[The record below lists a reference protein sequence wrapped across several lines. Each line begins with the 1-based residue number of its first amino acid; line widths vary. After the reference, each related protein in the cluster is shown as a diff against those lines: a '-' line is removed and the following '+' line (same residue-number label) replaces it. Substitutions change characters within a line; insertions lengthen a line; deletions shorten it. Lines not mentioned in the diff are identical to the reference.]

1 MGNTAQIIVAD
12 RNPNVR
18 NLLKRE
24 LTAFGLT
31 VRLVDNAERLL
42 KTIDSRLPIGLLVL
56 DPDLPGV
63 DSISLYRKLANRT
76 PQLPTILYCVRGANH
91 PSSFKPSEMVRIEKD
106 GDSIERIMDAV
117 SDILEKNK

>member
-1 MGNTAQIIVAD
+1 MENTVQIIVAD

-24 LTAFGLT
+24 LTAFGLN

-42 KTIDSRLPIGLLVL
+42 KTIDSQLPIGLLVL

-63 DSISLYRKLANRT
+63 DSIGLYQKLANRA
-76 PQLPTILYCVRGANH
+76 PQLPTILYCVRGANN
-91 PSSFKPSEMVRIEKD
+91 PSLLKTLEMIQIEKD
-106 GDSIERIMDAV
+106 GDSIERVKDAV
-117 SDILEKNK
+117 QDILEKIK

>member
-1 MGNTAQIIVAD
+1 MKNTVQIIVAD

-24 LTAFGLT
+24 LTAFGLN

-42 KTIDSRLPIGLLVL
+42 KTINSQLPIGLLVL

-63 DSISLYRKLANRT
+63 DSIGLYQKLANRA
-76 PQLPTILYCVRGANH
+76 PQLPTILYCVRGAAN
-91 PSSFKPSEMVRIEKD
+91 PSLLKSLGVVRIEKD
-106 GDSIERIMDAV
+106 ADSIELIKDAAQ
-117 SDILEKNK
+117 DILEKVK